1 MTKIASVTVGAS
13 GTSSFDFTSIPQT
26 YTDLVVKI
34 STRSTYTS
42 GSANTIQL
50 SLNGSTASFTGKSL
64 EGESTTVTSGSA
76 ARSIGATPSATATS
90 STFSNGELYF
100 PNYTSSNY
108 KAFSYDVV
116 MESNASSGVYNT
128 LGAGLWSN
136 TAAITSITI
145 STNVTTW
152 AQYTT
157 ATLYG
162 VTKYAETGTG
172 SKATGGTVTTSGG
185 YTYHT
190 FYTSG
195 MFTPTTS
202 ITGAEVLLVA
212 GGGGADSHQGGGGG
226 AGGVL
231 GFGSQSFSTAQ
242 SVIIGAGGI
251 GGSDFASNGTNSTFG
266 SLTATVGGGAGGL
279 NYLSGSNGGS
289 GGGGASKNS
298 VTPNYGTGT
307 SGQGNRGGNGTYPS
321 GSGWY
326 SGGGGG
332 AGAVGGDAVDDGGE
346 TGYGGS
352 GGAGTNSV
360 TNITSLTTMLSATA
374 TGVGGYIAG
383 GGGGGVNGGTYGAGG
398 LGGGG
403 AGSASTG
410 VAGVANTG
418 SGAGGGGNGGSGSNG
433 GSGIVI
439 VRYTT

>member
-1 MTKIASVTVGAS
+1 MPSSMTKIETVTVGA
-13 GTSSFDFTSIPQT
+13 GGQSSILFDNIPQT
-26 YTDLVVKI
+26 YTDLVIKT
-34 STRSTYTS
+34 SSRTNRAATYDYYKMKF
-42 GSANTIQL
+42 
-50 SLNGSTASFTGKSL
+50 NGSTTGYSERSLYGTGTNAASENNNATSYAFNYIMDG
-64 EGESTTVTSGSA
+64 ST
-76 ARSIGATPSATATS
+76 ATAN
-90 STFSNGELYF
+90 TFSNVEFYI
-100 PNYTSSNY
+100 PNYASANFKSYSTDAVQEDSQATAYQGLTS
-108 KAFSYDVV
+108 
-116 MESNASSGVYNT
+116 
-128 LGAGLWSN
+128 GLWSN
-136 TAAITSITI
+136 TSAITSISIESATG
-145 STNVTTW
+145 SNNFV
-152 AQYTT
+152 QYTT
-157 ATLYG
+157 FTLYG
-162 VTKYAETGTG
+162 ITKYVETGTG

-212 GGGGADSHQGGGGG
+212 GGGGANSHQGGGGG

-251 GGSDFASNGTNSTFG
+251 GGSDFA
-266 SLTATVGGGAGGL
+266 
-279 NYLSGSNGGS
+279 GSNGGS

-307 SGQGNRGGNGTYPS
+307 SGQGNRGGSGTYPS

-346 TGYGGS
+346 VGYGGS
-352 GGAGTNSV
+352 GGIGTNSV
-360 TNITSLTTMLSATA
+360 TNIGSLTTMLSATA
-374 TGVGGYIAG
+374 TGSNGYIAG
-383 GGGGGVNGGTYGAGG
+383 GGGGGVNGGIYGAGG